1 MTLQQRLDAA
11 QFKSVHLYLR
21 RVEIEEQK
29 QALTNQMNQ
38 LMSQARQVDA
48 DLVRMDGVI
57 DLLDALIAEGANG

>member
-11 QFKSVHLYLR
+11 QFKSVRLYLR

-29 QALTNQMNQ
+29 QALTNQMSQ

-48 DLVRMDGVI
+48 DLVRMDGEI
-57 DLLDALIAEGANG
+57 DLLDALIAEGSNG